1 VHFIARGSIATA
13 LPTSGLE
20 TNEAPPQRRRF
31 DWPDFDWFDWRSGIH
46 QLLES
51 PVGQPERTRPAQ
63 GADSYEVID
72 GDTTPYGV
80 KYRLLGFDAP
90 ETFRAQCDAEL
101 ALGRRAAE
109 RLKELLD
116 SGEVRVIESGKID
129 RYGRTLA
136 HLTVNGRD
144 VGGVLIGE
152 GLARAYSGGR
162 RQSQCE

>member
-1 VHFIARGSIATA
+1 LLHLVGPDARPNSQLYSAAQSRDQAAILFRLAAKVVRMSPELADVVTVRDTA
-13 LPTSGLE
+13 K
-20 TNEAPPQRRRF
+20 Q
-31 DWPDFDWFDWRSGIH
+31 
-46 QLLES
+46 
-51 PVGQPERTRPAQ
+51 
-63 GADSYEVID
+63 
-72 GDTTPYGV
+72 
-80 KYRLLGFDAP
+80 P
-90 ETFRAQCDAEL
+90 ETFQAQCDAEL

-116 SGEVRVIESGKID
+116 FGDVRVIESGKID

-136 HLTVNGRD
+136 HLTVHDRD